1 MKTNFLV
8 LLGVLIIL
16 VGLYGPWTPVESFS
30 NVSQL
35 EVTLTGISDN
45 KMYLDAFGVLFVL
58 VIVSL
63 IGSFFLSRWIFV
75 ALTGIGLLGAF
86 LALLAYKDFLG
97 IDAVADAPASWGF
110 WLTLFGFLWITVASM
125 SKLATL
131 QAIRPDERVTYWLRN
146 ILPPAVVPLLV
157 MLVWEAGVE
166 GLRVQMAFLPRVSD
180 IYIVFVRDFS
190 HLSFSLNLSEKCA
203 LFTGSQLLDSSLCTL
218 YKKVLPG
225 YVLGSLAGL
234 GIGFLVS
241 LSLFVRRGFL
251 PLATAFSTIPI
262 VGLAPVLGRALG
274 IDEESKIAVAII
286 VSFFPVLINVVQG
299 LITIDP
305 LKLDLMQSYAARNR
319 HILFKLRFWNALP
332 YVFNAL
338 KIASIIVLISV
349 IVAEFLIPSSPQ
361 VLGQRIS
368 ITARNGQ
375 RDVTFAFIVVA
386 SVMGIVFYNVI
397 ALIERFFTSWHSSF
411 REKEL

>member
-1 MKTNFLV
+1 MRTNFLV
-8 LLGVLIIL
+8 LLGVLVVL
-16 VGLYGPWTPVESFS
+16 VGLYGPWTPVENFS
-30 NVSQL
+30 NVSNL
-35 EVTLTGISDN
+35 EVTLTDFSDN
-45 KMYLDAFGVLFVL
+45 KVYLDAFGVLFTL
-58 VIVSL
+58 AIIALIVT
-63 IGSFFLSRWIFV
+63 FFLSRWIFV
-75 ALTGIGLLGAF
+75 GLVGIGLLGAF
-86 LALLAYKDFLG
+86 FSLLAYKDFLG
-97 IDAVADAPASWGF
+97 IDAALDLPASWGF
-110 WLTLFGFLWITVASM
+110 WLTFSGFLWIVIASI

-131 QAIRPDERVTYWLRN
+131 PAIRPGDRVTYVLRN
-146 ILPPAVVPLLV
+146 ILPPATVPFLV
-157 MLVWEAGVE
+157 MLIWEAVVE
-166 GLRVQMAFLPRVSD
+166 GLRVQMAFLPS
-180 IYIVFVRDFS
+180 ISGIFMVFVQDLSDLDFQIN
-190 HLSFSLNLSEKCA
+190 FSKKCYV
-203 LFTGSQLLDSSLCTL
+203 LTGSNLLDSSLCTL

-225 YVLGSLAGL
+225 YAIGSFIGL
-234 GIGFLVS
+234 LFGFLVS
-241 LSLFVRRGFL
+241 LSLFLRRGFL

-305 LKLDLMQSYAARNR
+305 LKLDLMQSYAAKNH
-319 HILFKLRFWNALP
+319 HILLKLRFWNAMP

-368 ITARNGQ
+368 ITARSGQ

-411 REKEL
+411 REKES